1 MGVIDV
7 LLGAVNELHQH
18 KTEQHEA
25 NATHY
30 SDKDFIAHSYVT
42 TCSSPHLSN
51 PRGWGL
57 PLPLLK
63 EGCSSHRCYPMHD
76 ITPKVPAIAVRMA
89 MIILSI
95 CFQSISFM
103 FV

>member
-1 MGVIDV
+1 MPPYFIDSVRGVAVGDASHCFPMG
-7 LLGAVNELHQH
+7 
-18 KTEQHEA
+18 
-25 NATHY
+25 
-30 SDKDFIAHSYVT
+30 KDGGKNLT
-42 TCSSPHLSN
+42 TSTQDRRRSF
-51 PRGWGL
+51 RVG
-57 PLPLLK
+57 LK
-63 EGCSSHRCYPMHD
+63 EGCSSHRCYPIHD